1 MKRTAVALF
10 VVAACMLAGCGS
22 GGGTTGESTV
32 AAIQPAK
39 ANRQKHEADAI
50 CTRMVADAHRLGR
63 QARNEGVEGY
73 ESTLEFTTEGLI
85 APAVPMV
92 ERSAR
97 ELRAVTDGGGEPR
110 LDAYVAM
117 WDPIL
122 SLLIE
127 RVRSGRQ
134 GDAEQ
139 AHELEEQLIE
149 LGSVQKTLAREA
161 GLKVCTVDLVGS
173 FASSP
178 PG

>member
-1 MKRTAVALF
+1 MKRTAVALA
-10 VVAACMLAGCGS
+10 VVACLLSGCGS

-32 AAIQPAK
+32 TAISPAK
-39 ANRQKHEADAI
+39 VKRQKHEADAI

-63 QARNEGVEGY
+63 KARSTGVDGY
-73 ESTLEFTTEGLI
+73 DSTLQFTTEGLI
-85 APAVPMV
+85 APALPVV

-97 ELRAVTDGGGEPR
+97 ELRVVTTGGDEPR

-117 WDPIL
+117 FDPIL

-127 RVRSGRQ
+127 RVRAGRQ
-134 GDAEQ
+134 GDGEQ

-149 LGSVQKTLAREA
+149 LGGIQRTLAKEA

-173 FASSP
+173 FATSSP
-178 PG
+178 G